1 MVSSSN
7 ASGGGTLTKLQWM
20 VLEAFFERE
29 GAFFLTG
36 GAALVGF
43 HLGHRT
49 TKDLDLFT
57 HDVEAF
63 ERGVPTLRDVARAL
77 GLNAEIRQD
86 APGFKRV
93 VLSSADDALVVDLVF
108 DETRPARDRVRRH
121 AVTLDSMEEILAN
134 KLTTLV
140 SRSEER
146 DLVDVMFLERGGLT
160 VEDALPRA
168 QEKDGGCTPAQLAW
182 LLSQIR
188 IPDGAPLPGGVDA
201 LELRDY
207 LTDLVRRLRR
217 VALPRL
223 P

>member
-1 MVSSSN
+1 MVSSSS
-7 ASGGGTLTKLQWM
+7 ASGGGKLTELQRS
-20 VLEAFFERE
+20 VLGGFFERE

-57 HDVEAF
+57 HDAEAF
-63 ERGVPTLRDVARAL
+63 ERGIPTLRDVARAL
-77 GLNAEIRQD
+77 GLTVEIRQD

-93 VLSSADDALVVDLVF
+93 VLTSADDALVVDLVL
-108 DETRPARDRVRRH
+108 DETRPARDRVHRD
-121 AVTLDSMEEILAN
+121 AVTLDSMAEILAN

-160 VEDALPRA
+160 VEEALPRA
-168 QEKDGGCTPAQLAW
+168 LEKDGGCTPAQLAW

-188 IPDGAPLPGGVDA
+188 IPDGASLPGGVDA
-201 LELRDY
+201 TELRDY
-207 LTDLVRRLRR
+207 LSDLIRRLRR
-217 VALPRL
+217 AALP
-223 P
+223 PPS